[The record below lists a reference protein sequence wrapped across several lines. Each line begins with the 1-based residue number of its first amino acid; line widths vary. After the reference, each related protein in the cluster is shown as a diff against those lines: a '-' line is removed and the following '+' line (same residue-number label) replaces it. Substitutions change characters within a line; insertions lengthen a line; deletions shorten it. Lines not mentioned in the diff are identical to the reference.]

1 MKIKLL
7 LLLIPF
13 LFFMKSSSDEAVFWG
28 KNGHRATGQIA
39 EKHLTK
45 KAKRNIDKI
54 LKGQSLAFVS
64 TYADEIKS
72 DKKFN
77 KYYSWHYI
85 NMDLEQTYEQAKKN
99 PKGDLVT
106 GINTCIDVLKDK
118 NSSDAEKN
126 FHLKMLV
133 HFVGDLHQPM
143 HIGRKEDK
151 GGNSIQVEWF
161 GRGTNLHRVWDT
173 NMIDDWEMSYLE
185 LADNADDLSKR
196 QIEAIEKGTLVDWVN
211 EVHSVT
217 NEVYNS
223 VKKGENLRYRYS
235 YNHFGTVRTQLQ
247 KGGIRL
253 AKVLN
258 DIFD

>member
-99 PKGDLVT
+99 HK
-106 GINTCIDVLKDK
+106 
-118 NSSDAEKN
+118 
-126 FHLKMLV
+126 
-133 HFVGDLHQPM
+133 
-143 HIGRKEDK
+143 
-151 GGNSIQVEWF
+151 
-161 GRGTNLHRVWDT
+161 
-173 NMIDDWEMSYLE
+173 
-185 LADNADDLSKR
+185 
-196 QIEAIEKGTLVDWVN
+196 
-211 EVHSVT
+211 
-217 NEVYNS
+217 
-223 VKKGENLRYRYS
+223 
-235 YNHFGTVRTQLQ
+235 
-247 KGGIRL
+247 
-253 AKVLN
+253 
-258 DIFD
+258 

>member
-1 MKIKLL
+1 MKIKLF
-7 LLLIPF
+7 LLIPF
-13 LFFMKSSSDEAVFWG
+13 LFLMSSSSNESVFWG
-28 KNGHRATGQIA
+28 KNGHRATGKIA
-39 EKHLTK
+39 EKHLSR
-45 KAKRNIDKI
+45 KAKKCINK
-54 LKGQSLAFVS
+54 LLNGQSLAFVS

-77 KYYSWHYI
+77 KYYSWHYV
-85 NMDLEQTYEQAKKN
+85 NMDLDQTYADAEKN

-106 GINTCIDVLKDK
+106 GINTCISVLKDK
-118 NSSDAEKN
+118 KSTDEDKA
-126 FHLKMLV
+126 FHLKLLV

-151 GGNSIQVEWF
+151 GGNTVQVEWF
-161 GRGTNLHRVWDT
+161 GRGTNLHRVWDE
-173 NMIDDWEMSYLE
+173 NMIDDWEMSYIE
-185 LADNADDLSKR
+185 LAENAEDLSKK
-196 QIEAIEKGTLVDWVN
+196 QIEAIEKGSIIDWVN
-211 EVHSVT
+211 EVHVIT

-223 VKKGENLRYRYS
+223 VKVGENLRYKYS
-235 YNHFGTVRTQLQ
+235 YNHFGTVRKQLQ

>member
-1 MKIKLL
+1 MKIKL

-13 LFFMKSSSDEAVFWG
+13 LFFMKSSSDEAFFWG
-28 KNGHRATGQIA
+28 KNGHRATGKIA
-39 EKHLTK
+39 EKHLTR
-45 KAKRNIDKI
+45 KAKRSIDKI
-54 LKGQSLAFVS
+54 LKGQSLAFVA

-72 DKKFN
+72 DKKYN

-85 NMDLEQTYEQAKKN
+85 NMDLDQTYEEAEKN

-106 GINTCIDVLKDK
+106 GINTCIKILNDK
-118 NSSDAEKN
+118 NSSDDEKN

-133 HFVGDLHQPM
+133 HFMGDLHQPM

-161 GRGTNLHRVWDT
+161 GKGSNLHRVWDT
-173 NMIDDWEMSYLE
+173 NMIDDWEMSYIE
-185 LADNADDLSKR
+185 LADNADDLSKI
-196 QIEAIEKGTLVDWVN
+196 QIETIEKGTLIDWVN
-211 EVHSVT
+211 EVHVVT

-223 VKKGENLRYRYS
+223 VEKGENLRYKYS

>member
-7 LLLIPF
+7 VLIPF
-13 LFFMKSSSDEAVFWG
+13 LFFIQNSSDEAVFWG
-28 KNGHRATGQIA
+28 KNGHRVTGKIA
-39 EKHLTK
+39 EKHLTR
-45 KAKRNIDKI
+45 KAKRSIDKL
-54 LKGQSLAFVS
+54 LKGQSLSFVS

-72 DKKFN
+72 DKKYN
-77 KYYSWHYI
+77 KYYSWHYV
-85 NMDLEQTYEQAKKN
+85 NMNLDQNYEEAEKN

-106 GINTCIDVLKDK
+106 GIDACIGVLKNK
-118 NSSDAEKN
+118 MSSEEEKV

-133 HFVGDLHQPM
+133 HLIGDLHQPM

-151 GGNSIQVEWF
+151 GGNNIQVEWF

-173 NMIDDWEMSYLE
+173 NMIDDWEMSYIE

-196 QIEAIEKGTLVDWVN
+196 QKESIEKGTVIDWVN
-211 EVHSVT
+211 EVHEVT

>member
-1 MKIKLL
+1 MKIKL

-13 LFFMKSSSDEAVFWG
+13 LFFMKSSSDEAFFWG
-28 KNGHRATGQIA
+28 KNGHRATGKIA
-39 EKHLTK
+39 EKHLTR
-45 KAKRNIDKI
+45 KAKRTIDKI
-54 LKGQSLAFVS
+54 LKGQSLAFVA

-72 DKKFN
+72 DKKYN

-85 NMDLEQTYEQAKKN
+85 NMDLDQTYEQAEKN

-106 GINTCIDVLKDK
+106 GINTCIKILNDK
-118 NSSDAEKN
+118 NSSDDEKN

-133 HFVGDLHQPM
+133 HFMGDLHQPM

-161 GRGTNLHRVWDT
+161 GKGSNLHRVWDT
-173 NMIDDWEMSYLE
+173 NMIDDWEMSYIE
-185 LADNADDLSKR
+185 LADNADDLSKI
-196 QIEAIEKGTLVDWVN
+196 QIETIEKGTLIDWVN
-211 EVHSVT
+211 EVHVVT

-223 VKKGENLRYRYS
+223 VEKGENLRYKYS

>member
-1 MKIKLL
+1 MKIKL

-13 LFFMKSSSDEAVFWG
+13 LFFMKSSSDEAFFWG
-28 KNGHRATGQIA
+28 KNGHRATGKIA
-39 EKHLTK
+39 EKHLTR
-45 KAKRNIDKI
+45 KAKRSIDKI
-54 LKGQSLAFVS
+54 LKGQSLAFVA

-72 DKKFN
+72 DKKYN

-85 NMDLEQTYEQAKKN
+85 NMDLDQTYEEAEKN

-106 GINTCIDVLKDK
+106 GINTCIEILNDK
-118 NSSDAEKN
+118 NSSDDEKN

-133 HFVGDLHQPM
+133 HFMGDLHQPM

-161 GRGTNLHRVWDT
+161 GKGSNLHRVWDT
-173 NMIDDWEMSYLE
+173 NMIDDWEMSYIE
-185 LADNADDLSKR
+185 LADNADDLSKT
-196 QIEAIEKGTLVDWVN
+196 QIETIEKGTLIDWVN
-211 EVHSVT
+211 EVHIVT

-223 VKKGENLRYRYS
+223 VEKGENLRYKYS

>member
-1 MKIKLL
+1 
-7 LLLIPF
+7 
-13 LFFMKSSSDEAVFWG
+13 MKSSSEEIVFWG
-28 KNGHRATGQIA
+28 KNGHRTTGKIA
-39 EKHLTK
+39 EKHLSRKTK
-45 KAKRNIDKI
+45 KCIDKL

-72 DKKFN
+72 DRKYSE
-77 KYYSWHYI
+77 YYSWHYV
-85 NMDLEQTYEQAKKN
+85 NMDLDQTYAEAEKN

-106 GINTCIDVLKDK
+106 GIDKCISILKDK
-118 NSSDAEKN
+118 NASEADKA

-151 GGNSIQVEWF
+151 GGNTVQVQWF
-161 GRGTNLHRVWDT
+161 GKGTNLHRVWDT
-173 NMIDDWEMSYLE
+173 NLIDDWEMSYIE
-185 LADNADDLSKR
+185 LAENADDLSKK
-196 QIEAIEKGTLVDWVN
+196 QIEAIEKGSVIDWVN
-211 EVHSVT
+211 EVHILT
-217 NEVYNS
+217 KEVYNS
-223 VKKGENLRYRYS
+223 VKVGENLRYKYS

>member
-1 MKIKLL
+1 MKIKL

-28 KNGHRATGQIA
+28 KNGHRATGKIA
-39 EKHLTK
+39 EKHLTR
-45 KAKRNIDKI
+45 KAKRSIDKI

-72 DKKFN
+72 DKKYN

-85 NMDLEQTYEQAKKN
+85 NMDLDQTYEQAEKN

-106 GINTCIDVLKDK
+106 GINTCIKILNDK
-118 NSSDAEKN
+118 NSSDDEKN

-133 HFVGDLHQPM
+133 HFMGDLHQPM

-161 GRGTNLHRVWDT
+161 GKGSNLHRVWDT
-173 NMIDDWEMSYLE
+173 NMIDDWEMSYIE
-185 LADNADDLSKR
+185 LADNADDLSKI
-196 QIEAIEKGTLVDWVN
+196 QIETIEKGTLIDWVN
-211 EVHSVT
+211 EVHVVT

-223 VKKGENLRYRYS
+223 VEKGENLRYKYS

>member
-1 MKIKLL
+1 MKIKL

-28 KNGHRATGQIA
+28 KNGHRSTGEIA
-39 EKHLTK
+39 EKHLTR
-45 KAKRNIDKI
+45 KAKRSIDKI
-54 LKGQSLAFVS
+54 LKGQSLAFVA

-72 DKKFN
+72 DKKYN

-85 NMDLEQTYEQAKKN
+85 NMDLDQTYEQAEKN

-106 GINTCIDVLKDK
+106 GINTCIEILNDK
-118 NSSDAEKN
+118 NSSDDEKN

-133 HFVGDLHQPM
+133 HFMGDLHQPM

-161 GRGTNLHRVWDT
+161 GKGSNLHRVWDT
-173 NMIDDWEMSYLE
+173 NMIDDWEMSYIE
-185 LADNADDLSKR
+185 LADNADDLSKT
-196 QIEAIEKGTLVDWVN
+196 QIETIEKGTLIDWVN
-211 EVHSVT
+211 EVHVVT

-223 VKKGENLRYRYS
+223 VEKGENLRYKYS